1 MYAAGLSALGIGFVP
16 LATAYLLPLTTVVLF
31 LGVSVLRVGAGIL
44 GERWPVAVAM
54 ASALLILIGKFGAE
68 SSVLLSS
75 GVVGFTVA
83 TAWNAWRTA
92 QDARR
97 GCCTTP
103 QTLAVS
109 FHRSQHGST
118 DGRDGE
124 ESRFLAPGCKAC
136 EEAIALVRKVACRS
150 CDVQVI
156 DVRQESFYARAKQY
170 GITRF
175 PAIVIDGKL
184 SGVLHAVCR
193 ERNNA
198 ARTRARRGTR
208 QVGVSTSG
216 RIGGDAR
223 DRSWPRASFGGSFR
237 PVRHFP

>member
-1 MYAAGLSALGIGFVP
+1 MHTRVWKHGTMVPAAGIALLPKAFCPLCWPAYAAGLSALGIGFVP
-16 LATAYLLPLTTVVLF
+16 LTTAYLLPLTTVVLF
-31 LGVSVLRVGAGIL
+31 LGVSVLRVGAEHL

-118 DGRDGE
+118 DETAKNRD
-124 ESRFLAPGCKAC
+124 F
-136 EEAIALVRKVACRS
+136 
-150 CDVQVI
+150 
-156 DVRQESFYARAKQY
+156 
-170 GITRF
+170 
-175 PAIVIDGKL
+175 
-184 SGVLHAVCR
+184 
-193 ERNNA
+193 
-198 ARTRARRGTR
+198 
-208 QVGVSTSG
+208 
-216 RIGGDAR
+216 
-223 DRSWPRASFGGSFR
+223 
-237 PVRHFP
+237 